1 MVELLMLKA
10 FIGYFFIYIFI
21 YAFRTCNDIRKLFL
35 LLNLLYL
42 IHVQGDGIDIFF
54 SFVDLNLR
62 VHVPKFWGKACNK
75 TSICLSQAK
84 SVDYLILS

>member
-1 MVELLMLKA
+1 MVELFNVEGFYRLMLH
-10 FIGYFFIYIFI
+10 FHIFI

-62 VHVPKFWGKACNK
+62 EHVPKFLGQ
-75 TSICLSQAK
+75 SLQ
-84 SVDYLILS
+84 

>member
-62 VHVPKFWGKACNK
+62 VHVPKFWGKTCNK
-75 TSICLSQAK
+75 TLICWL
-84 SVDYLILS
+84 